1 MAETVCR
8 SEMTM
13 PRWFK
18 KTLIASIVVF
28 VAIQFV
34 RPSHSNPPVDAQ
46 QTLAAHIGDAQA
58 IMPVIDRACGDCHSN
73 ETRWPWYSNVAPV
86 SWLIAREVQA
96 GRAALNFSSWG
107 TYSVEQQRK
116 LLKES
121 CEEVR
126 EGEMPIFTYTLLHTE
141 AKLVPTDVQAICDRG
156 QVARP

>member
-1 MAETVCR
+1 MA
-8 SEMTM
+8 M

-18 KTLIASIVVF
+18 KTLIASIIVLA
-28 VAIQFV
+28 AIQFV

-46 QTLAAHIGDAQA
+46 QRLAAHIGDAHA
-58 IMPVIDRACGDCHSN
+58 IEAVIDRACRDCHSN

-86 SWLIAREVQA
+86 SWLIDHEVQA
-96 GRAALNFSSWG
+96 GRAVLNFSRWG

-116 LLKES
+116 LFKDA

-141 AKLVPTDVQAICDRG
+141 AKLVPSDVRAICDLG